1 MGGECRAGRSVE
13 CGAWGP
19 ARRNHRQ
26 DRRETLMNGSVR
38 IGHVVGVPL
47 RMHWSVP
54 LLVVLFAYGLGR
66 QTLPVIAPGRSALVY
81 AVAGVVGAALLTASL
96 LLHETAHAAIA
107 RRKQISVEDVTLW
120 ALGGITR
127 MGRPQSA
134 SAAFAVAVSGP
145 LTSLVIGGVALG
157 AGFGLSALSLGAVP
171 AVVLVW
177 LGWANVFLGV
187 FNLLPAVP
195 LDGGRVVQALLW
207 WRTGDR
213 DRADLAASRGGQV
226 IGGLLVAA
234 GWISVLRGIAGGLWL
249 AVIGL
254 FIMVVAGSERRRAT
268 LQSALRGVRA
278 ADAMSSP
285 VTTGADWLTVQRFI
299 DEVAVRTGHS
309 TVPLLDFE
317 GRPSGVVQLRRLAS
331 IPLAQRE
338 ELRVRDVA
346 TPLSQ
351 CAVAAPDDL
360 LTEALDKLS
369 LRTGMRILVV
379 DAGHLVGI
387 ITAKDVSRLMQRHT
401 LSGRAG
407 TG

>member
-1 MGGECRAGRSVE
+1 
-13 CGAWGP
+13 
-19 ARRNHRQ
+19 
-26 DRRETLMNGSVR
+26 MNGSVR

-66 QTLPVIAPGRSALVY
+66 QTLPVITPGRSALVY

-157 AGFGLSALSLGAVP
+157 AGFGLGTLSLGAVP

-234 GWISVLRGIAGGLWL
+234 GWIAVLRGMTGGLWL

-254 FIMVVAGSERRRAT
+254 FITVVAGSERRRAA

-299 DEVAVRTGHS
+299 DEVAVQTGHS
-309 TVPLLDFE
+309 AVPLLDFE

-369 LRTGMRILVV
+369 LTTGMRILVV

-387 ITAKDVSRLMQRHT
+387 ITGKDVSRLMQRHT

-407 TG
+407 AG

>member
-1 MGGECRAGRSVE
+1 
-13 CGAWGP
+13 
-19 ARRNHRQ
+19 
-26 DRRETLMNGSVR
+26 MNGSVR
-38 IGHVVGVPL
+38 IGQVVGVPL

-54 LLVVLFAYGLGR
+54 LLVALFAYGLGR
-66 QTLPVIAPGRSALVY
+66 QTLPVIAPGRSAIVY
-81 AVAGVVGAALLTASL
+81 ALAGVVGAALLTGSL

-120 ALGGITR
+120 ALGGMTR
-127 MGRPQSA
+127 MGRPQTA
-134 SAAFAVAVSGP
+134 AAAFAVAVSGP
-145 LTSLVIGGVALG
+145 LTSLLIGGVALG
-157 AGFGLSALSLGAVP
+157 AGFGLNALSLWAVP
-171 AVVLVW
+171 SIVLVW

-213 DRADLAASRGGQV
+213 DRADLVASRGGQV
-226 IGGLLVAA
+226 IGGLLVAV
-234 GWISVLRGIAGGLWL
+234 GWISVLRGVPSGLWL
-249 AVIGL
+249 GFIGL
-254 FIMVVAGSERRRAT
+254 FISVVAGAERRRAT
-268 LQSALRGVRA
+268 LQTALRGVRA

-285 VTTGADWLTVQRFI
+285 VVTGADWLTVQRFI
-299 DEVAVRTGHS
+299 DEVAVHTGHS
-309 TVPLLDFE
+309 AVPLLDFE
-317 GRPSGVVQLRRLAS
+317 GRPSGIVHLRRLVA
-331 IPLAQRE
+331 IPVAQRA
-338 ELRVRDVA
+338 ELRIRDVA

-360 LTEALDKLS
+360 LTEALEKPS

-379 DAGHLVGI
+379 DGGHLVGI

-407 TG
+407 AG

>member
-1 MGGECRAGRSVE
+1 
-13 CGAWGP
+13 
-19 ARRNHRQ
+19 
-26 DRRETLMNGSVR
+26 MNGSVR

-81 AVAGVVGAALLTASL
+81 ALAGVVGAALLLGSL

-120 ALGGITR
+120 ALGGMTR
-127 MGRPQSA
+127 MGRPRTA
-134 SAAFAVAVSGP
+134 AAAFAVAVSGP
-145 LTSLVIGGVALG
+145 LASLLIGGVALG
-157 AGFGLSALSLGAVP
+157 AGFGLGLLATAAVP

-226 IGGLLVAA
+226 MGAVLVAV
-234 GWISVLRGIAGGLWL
+234 GWLMLLRGAAGGLWL
-249 AVIGL
+249 AFIGL
-254 FIMVVAGSERRRAT
+254 FIVVVAGSERRRAA
-268 LQSALRGVRA
+268 LQTALRGVTA
-278 ADAMSSP
+278 GDAMSAP
-285 VTTGADWLTVQRFI
+285 VVTGADWLTVQRFI
-299 DEVAVRTGHS
+299 DEVAVTTRHS

-317 GRPSGVVQLRRLAS
+317 GRPSGVVQLRRLAAV
-331 IPLAQRE
+331 PPAQRAD
-338 ELRVRDVA
+338 LRVRDVA

-351 CAVAAPDDL
+351 CAVAAPEEL
-360 LTEALDKLS
+360 LTEAMDRLT

-379 DAGHLVGI
+379 DAGQLVGI
-387 ITAKDVSRLMQRHT
+387 ITGNDISRLMQRHT
-401 LSGRAG
+401 LSGRTG